1 MDRKRDGKTLV
12 GGIVQ
17 KKMYFYVMAGLI
29 LWGLFVCLG
38 AAFLAEREGALRWQQ
53 TEELSVIYPQLKE
66 PLHENS
72 AYYEA
77 GSRKGIRMA
86 ALCLYFGGIAAAGV
100 GYGVLLHERKR
111 KEEETRQFLN
121 ELAEQSDQL
130 LRGGDLPGRIDGEE
144 AFADEWKAYL
154 GKFRQTCHYF
164 SDLRQRLGREE
175 NDTKS
180 LITDISHQL
189 KTPLAS
195 LRLSHELL
203 VAGDLTQAE
212 YQEFLEKEGQEITAF
227 ENLMQ
232 ELVNLSRLENNMI
245 QIKPE
250 NTKLKQVLTEAVNKV
265 FFKANEKQIAIL
277 LTDEG
282 HTDRQGA
289 DREQVGAFD
298 AAIFSDPAWTA
309 EAFANVLENAVKYS
323 GENTTIT
330 ITVGRL
336 INYVYVDIEDE
347 GIGIQPQ
354 ELNAIYKRFYRGERA
369 QKMVKDGVGVGLY
382 LARKVL
388 EEQGGNIVA
397 RRRRRGSC
405 FRITL
410 PCGH

>member
-164 SDLRQRLGREE
+164 SDLRQR
-175 NDTKS
+175 
-180 LITDISHQL
+180 
-189 KTPLAS
+189 
-195 LRLSHELL
+195 RL
-203 VAGDLTQAE
+203 
-212 YQEFLEKEGQEITAF
+212 
-227 ENLMQ
+227 
-232 ELVNLSRLENNMI
+232 
-245 QIKPE
+245 
-250 NTKLKQVLTEAVNKV
+250 
-265 FFKANEKQIAIL
+265 
-277 LTDEG
+277 
-282 HTDRQGA
+282 
-289 DREQVGAFD
+289 
-298 AAIFSDPAWTA
+298 
-309 EAFANVLENAVKYS
+309 
-323 GENTTIT
+323 
-330 ITVGRL
+330 
-336 INYVYVDIEDE
+336 
-347 GIGIQPQ
+347 
-354 ELNAIYKRFYRGERA
+354 
-369 QKMVKDGVGVGLY
+369 
-382 LARKVL
+382 
-388 EEQGGNIVA
+388 
-397 RRRRRGSC
+397 
-405 FRITL
+405 
-410 PCGH
+410 